1 VARIEGSEYM
11 KPAKFY
17 NLLFSQSTAQRVTFA
32 LEVVQ
37 VIKEGLKYVSVAL
50 GELSARTS
58 GIRWMQVLFADS
70 WDFLHLVH
78 QPLKFC
84 FCA

>member
-1 VARIEGSEYM
+1 M

-17 NLLFSQSTAQRVTFA
+17 NLLFSQSTAQMVTFA
-32 LEVVQ
+32 LGVVQ

-50 GELSARTS
+50 GELSAVTS

-70 WDFLHLVH
+70 WDSLHMVR